1 MELLVSLILV
11 FFIGIFTSFIGVIGG
26 GGGLISIPF
35 LIFIGL
41 PPQIAVA
48 TNKCGSVGL
57 ITAAIPKF
65 WKAEKIIW
73 KYVLPFTGVS
83 IVAAYFGANLLLSL
97 DPGVLEPILG
107 VMLLFILPFFLFEKE
122 LGTIRVKT
130 NKLKKIIGFILYCL
144 VLTYGSFI
152 GAGSGVLIF
161 YTLMFFFG
169 FTILEANATNSIP
182 WFVMSVTSLGI
193 YAWYGIINWTYGLA
207 LFVGMYIGGYLG
219 AHTAIKKGDT
229 WVKTFFAFVVVC
241 SALKL
246 LLF

>member
-130 NKLKKIIGFILYCL
+130 
-144 VLTYGSFI
+144 
-152 GAGSGVLIF
+152 
-161 YTLMFFFG
+161 
-169 FTILEANATNSIP
+169 
-182 WFVMSVTSLGI
+182 
-193 YAWYGIINWTYGLA
+193 
-207 LFVGMYIGGYLG
+207 
-219 AHTAIKKGDT
+219 
-229 WVKTFFAFVVVC
+229 
-241 SALKL
+241 
-246 LLF
+246 